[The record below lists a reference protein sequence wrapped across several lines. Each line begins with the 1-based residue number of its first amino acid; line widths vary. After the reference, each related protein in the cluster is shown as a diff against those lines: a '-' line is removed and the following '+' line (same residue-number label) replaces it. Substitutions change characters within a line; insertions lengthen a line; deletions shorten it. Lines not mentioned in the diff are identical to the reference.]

1 MGIYTNFTS
10 DYSYGNVPERNLF
23 EECGETATFE
33 EMALNL
39 VAESENNYA
48 MIMKAVALDELAY
61 LEETGE
67 EIIYESGGVSGFL
80 KKVKEFFIK
89 LIEKVRQLLH
99 TFLTRLASFVKSDK
113 DFASKYKREFSTKW
127 GAVKNDFEFKGY
139 VFTVQSPSAQRDII
153 KQNYRDHYVESNAKL
168 ADDQKSAA
176 ASFID
181 SGDTT
186 ELFALESGV
195 KANIESK
202 LKDLVDTLRD
212 NRDEAEDEI
221 RGAVALEIENQCSS
235 MSTKTLKSGDSLT
248 AAEFSKELFES
259 FRNGE
264 STKEGIE
271 KSKLSVSEIVGA
283 LETSDKMRSA
293 AEKACNATTNG
304 IKDIIRIFETAEKK
318 LVKLTTS
325 KDTGKEDSNILSQ
338 VLALISMFTDGLKF
352 TSNLYVQ
359 GKGIYLQAIT
369 DRSRQSKAIMVKV
382 IGGSKKLK
390 ESYDYD
396 DNNSF
401 MNEGTSFL
409 SSVNLK

>member
-10 DYSYGNVPERNLF
+10 DYSYDNVPERNLF

-99 TFLTRLASFVKSDK
+99 TFLTKLASFVKSDK
-113 DFASKYKREFSTKW
+113 DFASKYKKEFATKW

-139 VFTVQSPSAQRDII
+139 VFTIKSPSAQRDQI
-153 KQNYRDHYVESNAKL
+153 KTVYRTAIVDGSNLQN
-168 ADDQKSAA
+168 DQKEALNA
-176 ASFID
+176 FID

-186 ELFALESGV
+186 KLFALESGN
-195 KANIESK
+195 KTNIENTIK
-202 LKDLVDTLRD
+202 KIVDEMRD
-212 NRDEAEDEI
+212 DADDDMDVV
-221 RGAVALEIENQCSS
+221 RGAVAKEIQKECSS
-235 MSTKTLKSGDSLT
+235 LSTQVSDPLT

-304 IKDIIRIFETAEKK
+304 IKDVIKILETAEKK
-318 LVKLTTS
+318 LVKLNTS
-325 KDTGKEDSNILSQ
+325 KDTDKEDSNILSQ
-338 VLALISMFTDGLKF
+338 VLAAVSMIIDGLKS

-390 ESYDYD
+390 ESYNYD